1 MVVSLIPTTVWAAE
15 HDNQVRVIVENTTYS
30 KASGAPWDGTL
41 VDQWVEIDSESTVMS
56 CVVDAL
62 GSYSQTG
69 AETGYISQ
77 INDLAEFDGGSG
89 SGWMGTLND
98 WFTSEGLN
106 NYTVANG
113 DEIRMMYTCNLGAD
127 IGGDWMTMH
136 NTKLVSLGFS
146 EGELSPA
153 FSADTTNYT
162 LTLPEGQSS
171 AELKIAAQAANK
183 NNQVYITAGGTS
195 YRRSASVPVQDD
207 TVLMLRVGDAKEAT
221 TGEYATPA
229 VVPTTYTITVQAA
242 HSDPA
247 VETADVTIRSQMA
260 GGYLHGITTMEVDSD
275 VAENYGY
282 TDSVDGVSALDA
294 LVEAHKLIYGDD
306 FTKETAA
313 DMLKVGSNG
322 WISTIFGVSTYA
334 SGFYLNQGYP
344 NDGTPASSGSGYNGT
359 FTTNTEIVDGDVLD
373 FYVMENDVAY
383 SDYYTWVEA
392 PAFVADGQPVTVT
405 VKGFYVME
413 GYRYKTPADLKAAAS
428 GVEGLQLAWVNLTTG
443 ATTAIAG
450 AVTDENGQASFTADK
465 ASATGYLVA
474 MSNADEEI
482 YALMNPSEKVEI
494 AEASSVTFK
503 GLHSAQL
510 NYLKVYTYADG
521 IKGST
526 DLLAGQPTVA
536 DGSNLKY
543 ETKLPTGDYWVE
555 GYDSNDAYN
564 GGIAVTVG
572 EGENTFTLHR
582 AYAIYATNSG
592 WVEGTDYTISVKV
605 TGSDGTARTIETG
618 KGDNYGTKRTTCL
631 FMDLDTVAVTLTPCG
646 DKTAD
651 YLATTVTKSSTQTNT
666 NISIPASI
674 PKALSVTVVAPKGS
688 TVSLGTFGSYYT
700 YTFVEPETITEVV
713 AAGTLRVSFR
723 APETTTN
730 HFVRVQ
736 HPDGVTYWTFGKWTA
751 GQEITVTKEDLHI
764 DDDSFSKDTVYR
776 FDKNVYDRA
785 DIYLN
790 INSQGYKSMAV
801 GESFELNVFRNWQ
814 AIENIS
820 NAKIALPDVHYQVID
835 VNGSASDVLT
845 ITPNKNN
852 SCVATM
858 TAKKAGTAIVLVTY
872 DAMTHMQA
880 MGGSDLSAI
889 WPECTGVFIVTVGAD
904 GSSIQTNMTLDR
916 AGNAATTLDAE
927 HDILFYLGS
936 EGASYSFTP
945 EAGCTVTVAR
955 STVGSA
961 MTFNGFTSEGV
972 TVAANGEVTVTGLTT
987 GRHIIKVEKNG
998 LANYQVV
1005 TARGVSYDM
1014 YDAEGNALAS
1024 DTELNPGDTVKLQFR
1039 NLVNPA
1045 EKLSGVYNFNASLY
1059 YLDADDTAFRSKPGS
1074 AFGVYDFSGNPVR
1087 QMIEITIPENVKDF
1101 TYTLTGAIRMG
1112 GFGTPVPGAHRAAYT
1127 YAQGKDP
1134 NFNAPQASMY
1144 LAQLPTL
1151 TLKLKGY
1158 GENLILEVKTKID
1171 AIGEVTLGSEAAIAE
1186 ARAAYDA
1193 LTPEQQAQVSNYEK
1207 LTAAEARLAEL
1218 KGSGKEP
1225 EDLADIYKST
1235 GDFLV
1240 SKGTPEAGSSIGGEW
1255 TVIGLARSGRSIPG
1269 GSSYYNALV
1278 KYVKDTINT
1287 STMRLDRSK
1296 STENSRIIL
1305 ALTAL
1310 GKDVTNVG
1318 GYNLLAGLNEMSY
1331 LQKQGTNGPVWAL
1344 IALDSHDYAPQGDVT
1359 REKLIDTI
1367 IDLQMENGAW
1377 YISATNPSAD
1387 TDMTAMAIQA
1397 LAPYY
1402 KTNAK
1407 AREAVDK
1414 ALAYL
1419 SSIQNADG
1427 TFSAANGGSSS
1438 SESTAQVLVALCA
1451 LGIDPVVDSRFIENG
1466 NTVLDGLCKFYVN
1479 GGGFRHD
1486 LNGERNAMATEQCYY
1501 ALAAY
1506 FRMKASKT
1514 ALYDMSDVTLAT
1526 NIPTSPAKPVTPAIP
1541 SSGSTASADTGDNSS
1556 LPLWLGGCLCS
1567 AAAILVLLQEKKRRA
1582 R

>member
-1 MVVSLIPTTVWAAE
+1 MKKRILSLLLTLVMVVSLIPTTVWADGE
-15 HDNQVRVIVENTTYS
+15 TVHVIVENTTFT
-30 KASGAPWDGTL
+30 KAQGAPWYGTL
-41 VDQWVEIDSESTVMS
+41 VDEWVEINSESTVMS

-69 AETGYISQ
+69 ADSNYITE
-77 INDLAEFDGGSG
+77 INGLSNQGGAQ

-98 WFTSEGLN
+98 WFTNEGLN
-106 NYTVANG
+106 SYTVANGKLSAG
-113 DEIRMMYTCNLGAD
+113 DEIRMMYTMNLGLD
-127 IGGDWMTMH
+127 IGSDFNSKDKTV
-136 NTKLVSLGFS
+136 KELSFS
-146 EGELSPA
+146 AGTLSPA
-153 FSADTTNYT
+153 FDKDTNSYT
-162 LTLPEGQSS
+162 LT
-171 AELKIAAQAANK
+171 
-183 NNQVYITAGGTS
+183 
-195 YRRSASVPVQDD
+195 VP
-207 TVLMLRVGDAKEAT
+207 
-221 TGEYATPA
+221 
-229 VVPTTYTITVQAA
+229 
-242 HSDPA
+242 
-247 VETADVTIRSQMA
+247 AD
-260 GGYLHGITTMEVDSD
+260 
-275 VAENYGY
+275 
-282 TDSVDGVSALDA
+282 TDSVVVTPTASNKNYQVRTYVG
-294 LVEAHKLIYGDD
+294 ETEYKR
-306 FTKETAA
+306 TAA
-313 DMLKVGSNG
+313 VPVAD
-322 WISTIFGVSTYA
+322 
-334 SGFYLNQGYP
+334 
-344 NDGTPASSGSGYNGT
+344 
-359 FTTNTEIVDGDVLD
+359 NTEITVKCGDPSWPS
-373 FYVMENDVAY
+373 MNDN
-383 SDYYTWVEA
+383 TGEA
-392 PAFVADGQPVTVT
+392 QVYTVT
-405 VKGFYVME
+405 VKAE
-413 GYRYKTPADLKAAAS
+413 GGDPAP
-428 GVEGLQLAWVNLTTG
+428 
-443 ATTAIAG
+443 
-450 AVTDENGQASFTADK
+450 AVDAD
-465 ASATGYLVA
+465 
-474 MSNADEEI
+474 
-482 YALMNPSEKVEI
+482 
-494 AEASSVTFK
+494 VTFK

-521 IKGST
+521 IKEGT
-526 DLLAGQPTVA
+526 DLLAGQSPVA
-536 DGSNLKY
+536 DGYNLKY
-543 ETKLPTGDYWVE
+543 ETKLPAGDYWVE
-555 GYDSNDAYN
+555 GYDGNNDCN
-564 GGIAVTVG
+564 GSLVLTVK
-572 EGENTFTLHR
+572 EGENTFTLQR
-582 AYAIYATNSG
+582 AYEIYATNAG
-592 WVEGTDYTISVKV
+592 WVEGVDYEIQVKV
-605 TGSDGTARTIETG
+605 TDAGGTDLKAVTG
-618 KGDNYGTKRTTCL
+618 KATAYGNTRTSCL
-631 FMDLDTVAVTLTPCG
+631 FQEGGTIDVTLTPIG
-646 DKTAD
+646 DKAD
-651 YLATTVTKSSTQTNT
+651 SYLPVVIRKGGSDTTGKG
-666 NISIPASI
+666 
-674 PKALSVTVVAPKGS
+674 ALSLKGEIPQALGVTVVAPKGS

-700 YTFVEPETITEVV
+700 YPFVEPETITEVV

-764 DDDSFSKDTVYR
+764 GDDSFSKDTVYR
-776 FDKNVYDRA
+776 FDNSVYDRA

-790 INSQGYKSMAV
+790 INRQGYKNMDV
-801 GESFELNVFRNWQ
+801 GESFELDVFRNWQ
-814 AIENIS
+814 AIESSS

-845 ITPNKNN
+845 ITPDKNN
-852 SCVATM
+852 SSLATV
-858 TAKKAGTAIVLVTY
+858 TANRAGTAIVLVTY

-880 MGGSDLSAI
+880 MGGSSLSAI
-889 WPECTGVFIVTVGAD
+889 WPECTGVFVITVSAD
-904 GSSIQTNMTLDR
+904 GSSIQANTLMDR
-916 AGNAATTLDAE
+916 PGATIANEEQKYLDAE

-955 STVGSA
+955 STVSSA
-961 MTFNGFTSEGV
+961 MTFNGFTSNGV
-972 TVAANGEVTVTGLTT
+972 SVAADGKVTVTGLTT
-987 GRHIIKVEKNG
+987 GRHIIKVEKGG

-1014 YDAEGNALAS
+1014 YDAEGNRLAS
-1024 DTELNPGDTVKLQFR
+1024 DTELNPGDTVSLQFHD
-1039 NLVNPA
+1039 LISPK
-1045 EKLSGVYNFNASLY
+1045 EKLSGAYNPRFSLY
-1059 YLDADDTAFRSKPGS
+1059 YQDENGKS
-1074 AFGVYDFSGNPVR
+1074 FSGAVGMYKFSGDSNYQKV
-1087 QMIEITIPENVKDF
+1087 EITIPESTEGFV
-1101 TYTLTGAIRMG
+1101 YTLNGAIKVIGFDGVPTHRGISYTKGLDRQYGTGAAG
-1112 GFGTPVPGAHRAAYT
+1112 V
-1127 YAQGKDP
+1127 
-1134 NFNAPQASMY
+1134 

-1151 TLKLKGY
+1151 TLKLTGY

-1171 AIGEVTLGSEAAIAE
+1171 AIGEVTLDSEAAIAE
-1186 ARAAYDA
+1186 ARVAYDA

-1225 EDLADIYKST
+1225 EDLADIYKAT
-1235 GDFLV
+1235 GDYLV
-1240 SKGTPEAGSSIGGEW
+1240 QQGTPAAGSSICGEW

-1331 LQKQGTNGPVWAL
+1331 LRKQGTNGPVWAL

-1407 AREAVDK
+1407 AKEAVDK

-1451 LGIDPVVDSRFIENG
+1451 LGIDPVADSRFIKNG
-1466 NTVLDGLCKFYVN
+1466 NTVLDGLCKFYVD

-1506 FRMKASKT
+1506 FRMKAGKT
-1514 ALYDMSDVTLAT
+1514 ALYDMSDVTLANTPT
-1526 NIPTSPAKPVTPAIP
+1526 NPTKPITPATP